1 MQNTARRFRE
11 VNIRE
16 RLRFMEETVRKPNI
30 HLTRILEGEVTAD
43 TIEIIFEEIM
53 TYTFAEPMNGINS
66 HTGKA

>member
-1 MQNTARRFRE
+1 
-11 VNIRE
+11 
-16 RLRFMEETVRKPNI
+16 MEETVRKPNI